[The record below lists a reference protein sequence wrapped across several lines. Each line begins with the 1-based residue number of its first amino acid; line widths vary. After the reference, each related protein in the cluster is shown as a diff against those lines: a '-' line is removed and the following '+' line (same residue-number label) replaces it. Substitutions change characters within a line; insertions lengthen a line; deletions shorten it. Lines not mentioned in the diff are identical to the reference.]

1 MNTNKYIPISRAF
14 ELESWGVEL
23 DGLISALSIT
33 VDSLYDLLDD
43 CPEEMTALFGLLC
56 AIAKHK
62 DEFDAMVTEAING
75 SALAGGIGQ

>member
-1 MNTNKYIPISRAF
+1 MNTSKYIPVSRMF
-14 ELESWGVEL
+14 EIESWGVEL

-33 VDSLYDLLDD
+33 VDSLYDMLDD

-62 DEFDAMVTEAING
+62 DEFDSLVTEAING
-75 SALAGGIGQ
+75 SALGGIGQ

>member
-1 MNTNKYIPISRAF
+1 MNTSKYIPVSRMF

-33 VDSLYDLLDD
+33 VDSLYDMLDD
-43 CPEEMTALFGLLC
+43 CPEEMSALFGLIC

-62 DEFDAMVTEAING
+62 DEFDEMVTAAING
-75 SALAGGIGQ
+75 SALGGIGQ

>member
-1 MNTNKYIPISRAF
+1 MNTSKYIPVSRMF

-33 VDSLYDLLDD
+33 TDSLYDLLDD
-43 CPEEMTALFGLLC
+43 CPEEMSALFGLLC

-62 DEFDAMVTEAING
+62 DEFDAMVTAAING
-75 SALAGGIGQ
+75 SALGGIGQ

>member
-1 MNTNKYIPISRAF
+1 MNKYIPVSRMF
-14 ELESWGVEL
+14 EIESWGVEL

-33 VDSLYDLLDD
+33 VDSLYDMLDD

-62 DEFDAMVTEAING
+62 DSFDEMVTEAING
-75 SALAGGIGQ
+75 SALGGIGQ